1 MNFSIGLD
9 NLEER
14 DAIVV
19 RAVVK
24 LRPESWGWV
33 SALGSADVWLVDMT
47 RSLLAT
53 PQASLREAKVIQL
66 VGDDAP
72 AVPAGEAGLLLKPVK
87 AARLMRQLDLAVAR
101 GPVAPRQATPGVA
114 ARSPKP
120 VAVTAPPPA
129 PTELDSPVGHPFRGK
144 LLRFLRSPNLAR
156 YPVTAEMLGIL
167 ERMSK
172 VGVAYETIERV
183 LPLDMK
189 LVDEIFSDATREG
202 YLVDGQGLPLPPV
215 DKPARKA
222 FRLFK

>member
-14 DAIVV
+14 DAVVV
-19 RAVVK
+19 RSVVK
-24 LRPESWGWV
+24 LRPESWRWV
-33 SALGSADVWLVDMT
+33 DVLGSADVWLVDMT

-53 PQASLREAKVIQL
+53 PQTSLREAKVIQL
-66 VGDDAP
+66 VGDEAQTL
-72 AVPAGEAGLLLKPVK
+72 PAGEAGLLLKPVK
-87 AARLMRQLDLAVAR
+87 AARLMRLLDLAVAR
-101 GPVAPRQATPGVA
+101 GSAAPAVA
-114 ARSPKP
+114 APSPKP
-120 VAVTAPPPA
+120 VVTTAPPPA
-129 PTELDSPVGHPFRGK
+129 PTELDSPAGHPFRGK
-144 LLRFLRSPNLAR
+144 QLRFLRSPNLAR

-189 LVDEIFSDATREG
+189 LVDEILSDATREG

-215 DKPARKA
+215 EKPAKKG